1 MLAGR
6 TNVTRDNVSFN
17 YQLNDKRVKLAVV
30 VREAKSDEN
39 ISKYYDTQKSVIQI
53 RKACQAI
60 RMNIFNHSF
69 SDLLNIFIEYFKL
82 KFFHYW
88 FSGILVF
95 DFKSF

>member
-1 MLAGR
+1 MRMLAGR

-30 VREAKSDEN
+30 VREAKSDVN

-60 RMNIFNHSF
+60 RMKIFNHSF
-69 SDLLNIFIEYFKL
+69 SDLLNIL
-82 KFFHYW
+82 N
-88 FSGILVF
+88 
-95 DFKSF
+95 